1 MEQDDSLSVRH
12 FFEGGSGGKPRRETR
27 EGLILRLEQ
36 DVIITKPLHFSGQN
50 NDLLVLEQRKGA
62 LIRVMPLL
70 FGLPSLLSRAWL
82 IYLLVNS
89 STPFLGVAILY
100 FFYLILQSH
109 SPSHDCQTSET
120 ENKECYSWV

>member
-1 MEQDDSLSVRH
+1 MEKKVTEVEQDDSLSVSH

-62 LIRVMPLL
+62 FIRVMPLL

-89 STPFLGVAILY
+89 STPFPGVAILY
-100 FFYLILQSH
+100 FLFNFTVAF
-109 SPSHDCQTSET
+109 P
-120 ENKECYSWV
+120 

>member
-1 MEQDDSLSVRH
+1 MEQDDSLSVSH

-27 EGLILRLEQ
+27 EGLILRLEP

-89 STPFLGVAILY
+89 STPFPGVAILY
-100 FFYLILQSH
+100 FFI
-109 SPSHDCQTSET
+109 
-120 ENKECYSWV
+120 